1 VWNLQGMRKQKMP
14 KTQRLIKDL
23 TESINRH
30 DDPTLPDLIEAVGI
44 AAEVLEDL
52 IVHLKMSQ
60 TKQKMW
66 KASRT

>member
-1 VWNLQGMRKQKMP
+1 MRKQKMP
-14 KTQRLIKDL
+14 RTQRLIRDL
-23 TESINRH
+23 TETISRH

-60 TKQKMW
+60 TKNKMW
-66 KASRT
+66 RESRK